1 MLIMLSV
8 HGRDSST
15 IYYLRLHHPQL
26 GGSARAK
33 QRGLAN
39 VYYPLHLLAQFA
51 GARARAFP
59 SYFICSAHVG
69 LVVINIIIY

>member
-1 MLIMLSV
+1 MMLIMLFV
-8 HGRDSST
+8 HARGLST
-15 IYYLRLHHPQL
+15 IYYLRLLHPQL
-26 GGSARAK
+26 GGSACAK
-33 QRGLAN
+33 QRDLPN

-69 LVVINIIIY
+69 LVV